1 MPRKTTFLFLCLAAL
16 TALIVWLAASLAGTR
31 SSIYTY
37 ETRRDYA
44 YDFRGAAATVAEL
57 PLRKGRVQLPR
68 GVDGS
73 LTAFLKVDVDS
84 SWRGRFFQ
92 PCIEIAGKNRS
103 VIQYL
108 EHGASGIRYLNISS
122 LPPDESGGLRL
133 TGRHAV
139 LRDQPVALVTF
150 RSPSPIGRRMLVVAP
165 HPDDAEIAA
174 YGLYSD
180 NRSAYVV
187 TVTAGDAGPNNYDEV
202 SLARAGQYLK
212 KGQLRTWNSIT
223 VPLLGG
229 IPPEQTVNL
238 GFFDATLSAMYRD
251 RSRPVRGRFSQ
262 VSDIATFR
270 RQNLSTLGRSLT
282 GRPDWNSL
290 VANLE
295 YLLRRIQPEVVV
307 TPYPALDKHP
317 DHKLSSVA
325 LFEAIRRAGITRGRL
340 YLYTN
345 HFVLNAYYPYGAAGS
360 AVTLPPD
367 LGRPLPID
375 ALYSHPLSPEKQV
388 DKLFALEAMN
398 DLRLDTEWRS
408 PAGAIDLATAALK
421 REIQGREKSYF
432 RRAVRSNE
440 LFFVVEIAHLYND
453 KILREIQGRL

>member
-1 MPRKTTFLFLCLAAL
+1 MPRRTTFLFLSLAAL
-16 TALIVWLAASLAGTR
+16 TALIVWLAASLAQTR
-31 SSIYTY
+31 SSLYTY

-44 YDFRGAAATVAEL
+44 YDFRGTEATIAEL
-57 PLRKGRVQLPR
+57 SLQRGRLLLPR
-68 GVDGS
+68 GYGGN
-73 LTAFLKVDVDS
+73 LTAFLKVEVDS

-92 PCIEIAGKNRS
+92 PCIEIAGRNRA

-122 LPPDESGGLRL
+122 LPPDESGGLTL
-133 TGRHAV
+133 TGTHAV

-180 NRSAYVV
+180 NPSAYVV

-202 SLARAGQYLK
+202 SLARAEQYLK

-251 RSRPVRGRFSQ
+251 RTRPVRGRFSQ

-282 GRPDWNSL
+282 GRSDWNSL

-295 YLLRRIQPEVVV
+295 YLLRRIRPEIIV

-375 ALYSHPLSPEKQV
+375 TLYSHPLSPEKQV

-408 PAGAIDLATAALK
+408 PAGAVDLAAAALK
-421 REIQGREKSYF
+421 REIQGKEKSYF

-440 LFFVVEIAHLYND
+440 LFFVVEIAQLYNG

>member
-1 MPRKTTFLFLCLAAL
+1 MPRKTRFLFLCLAAL
-16 TALIVWLAASLAGTR
+16 TALIAWLAASLAGTR
-31 SSIYTY
+31 SSLYTY
-37 ETRRDYA
+37 ETRRDDV
-44 YDFRGAAATVAEL
+44 YDFRGTEATVAEL

-92 PCIEIAGKNRS
+92 PRIEIAGKNRT

-108 EHGASGIRYLNISS
+108 EHGAAGIRYLNISS
-122 LPPDESGGLRL
+122 LAPDEAGGLTL
-133 TGRHAV
+133 TGTYAA
-139 LRDQPVALVTF
+139 LRDQQVELVTF
-150 RSPSPIGRRMLVVAP
+150 RNPDPIGRRMLVVAP

-180 NRSAYVV
+180 SRNAYIV

-212 KGQLRTWNSIT
+212 KGQLRTWNSLT
-223 VPLLGG
+223 VPLLAG

-270 RQNLSTLGRSLT
+270 RQNLSTLGQGLT
-282 GRPDWNSL
+282 GSADWNSL

-295 YLLRRIQPEVVV
+295 YLLRRIQPEAVVA
-307 TPYPALDKHP
+307 PYPALDKHP
-317 DHKLSSVA
+317 DHKFSSVA

-345 HFVLNAYYPYGAAGS
+345 HFILNAYYPYGEAGS
-360 AVTLPPD
+360 AVTLPPGF
-367 LGRPLPID
+367 GRPLPVD
-375 ALYSHPLSPEKQV
+375 ALYSHPLSPGKQV

-408 PAGAIDLATAALK
+408 PAGAVDLAVASLK

-440 LFFVVEIAHLYND
+440 LFFVVEIARLYNE
-453 KILREIQGRL
+453 KTLREIQGRL